1 MKRNKNAEILKSLLL
16 KYAEILKEPN
26 PVYAENL
33 NMY

>member
-1 MKRNKNAEILKSLLL
+1 MPKFSKGLLL